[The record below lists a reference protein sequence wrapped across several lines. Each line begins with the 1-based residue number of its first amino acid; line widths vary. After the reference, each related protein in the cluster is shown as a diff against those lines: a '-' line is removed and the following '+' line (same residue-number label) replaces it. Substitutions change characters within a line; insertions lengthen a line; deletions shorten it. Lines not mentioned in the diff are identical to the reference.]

1 MILSQTLKCQ
11 VALNHTLSYQEVIV
25 TFKLTESSSW
35 LTTDIIYAGGACS
48 GFGVKDFGGGQGC
61 HMQKYL

>member
-1 MILSQTLKCQ
+1 M
-11 VALNHTLSYQEVIV
+11 

-48 GFGVKDFGGGQGC
+48 GFGVKDSGEGVIGKNTSSVC
-61 HMQKYL
+61 HSSSSSPWVSLPNG

>member
-1 MILSQTLKCQ
+1 M
-11 VALNHTLSYQEVIV
+11 

-48 GFGVKDFGGGQGC
+48 GFGVKDFGGGSYAKIPLVFVILLQAHHEFLSQMTEKG
-61 HMQKYL
+61 